1 MEYMT
6 VKEASEKWGMSIRQ
20 VQSACEGGR
29 AGGAIR
35 KGHMWLIHRDAPK
48 PVDGRTKAAKQS
60 KRGTEVFSMSDR
72 YELRL
77 YDTPLLTFELTS
89 GELGGYAAGIV
100 NIGEPQKLLP
110 LDLELDGDG
119 VMKWLGRRVIP
130 KNRTFVEEILRSFG
144 LSIGN
149 TKGIIDVC
157 KGLSLNDSY
166 WIVPEGFDGR
176 FADYNLYENRF
187 SEILSLVA
195 YTGVTQSDAAFS
207 TSPELTTDG
216 MLPKAWRFIE
226 REGIFL
232 YKGGTTGFAKSGKE
246 PYCEFY
252 ASQIAAAMGLDA
264 VHYDLENWKGILASK
279 CKLFT
284 DIDTAFVPIG
294 RIVKSGGISAVVQYY
309 DDLGGEYTG
318 AVRDMLVFDALIYN
332 EDRHFGNF
340 GLLRDN
346 PTGEIKAP
354 APIFDNGISLFS
366 YAMPN
371 DYADLDEYAKTRF
384 PAYGNTTFEGIC
396 QSFMTAR
403 QVEKLRKMVNFSF
416 KRHPKLNLPE
426 EHLIAIERHLRK
438 RVSLL
443 IRLLRDKATVKKP
456 SLSERLENG
465 KRLR

>member
-6 VKEASEKWGMSIRQ
+6 AKEAAEKWGITVRQ
-20 VQSACEGGR
+20 IQSGCEHGR
-29 AGGAIR
+29 VEGAIR
-35 KGHMWLIHRDAPK
+35 MGYMWLIPKDNPK
-48 PVDGRTKAAKQS
+48 PLDGRTKAAKLRKIKVQGGDS
-60 KRGTEVFSMSDR
+60 LMNNS
-72 YELRL
+72 YEIRL
-77 YDTPLLTFELTS
+77 YDTPLLTFELVS
-89 GELGGYAAGIV
+89 GGLGYDA
-100 NIGEPQKLLP
+100 NIQHVCDKKTLLP
-110 LDLELDGDG
+110 LDLELTGEG

-130 KNRTFVEEILRSFG
+130 KNRTFVEEILRSLG

-166 WIVPEGFDGR
+166 WIVPAGFEGKFSG
-176 FADYNLYENRF
+176 FNLYENRF

-226 REGIFL
+226 SDGIYL
-232 YKGGTTGFAKSGKE
+232 YKGGTSGFANTGKE

-252 ASQIAAAMGLDA
+252 ASQVADAMGLDA

-284 DIDTAFVPIG
+284 DIDTAFIPIG
-294 RIVKSGGISAVVQYY
+294 RIVKSGGINAVVNYY
-309 DDLGGEYTG
+309 DNLGANFAD

-346 PTGEIKAP
+346 KTGEITAP
-354 APIFDNGISLFS
+354 APIFDNGIALFS
-366 YAMPN
+366 YAMKD
-371 DYADLDEYAKTRF
+371 DYANLDEYAKTRSTV
-384 PAYGNTTFEGIC
+384 YVGTTFENIC
-396 QSFMTAR
+396 QTIMTAR
-403 QVEKLRKMVNFSF
+403 QTEKLRKMLNFSF
-416 KRHPKLNLPE
+416 TRHPKLNLPE
-426 EHLIAIERHLRK
+426 DHLAAIEKHLRK
-438 RVSLL
+438 RASQL
-443 IRLLRDKATVKKP
+443 IRLATKK
-456 SLSERLENG
+456 
-465 KRLR
+465 